1 MRARVARATGDAAA
15 GPASWTAYGRR
26 RHLSKRGRTTPQAST
41 QQAPPDIGDGQYV
54 AALDDIDIR
63 QYETVLDQAAAAD
76 LRDSLLEVE
85 SLGGDIV
92 ECGSWRGGSAMLMA
106 DLLRERGVRKLIF
119 ACDSYEG
126 FDLDELQTERAAGW
140 TNEPDDAFASTSLKY
155 VEAKIRQRGLE
166 DYVIPVKGY
175 FSETLPSLS
184 GPFSLVL
191 VDCDLSRSALFAA
204 EMLWRQVQPSGLVLF
219 DDYDNEHAFRGVR
232 SSVESFV
239 ARRHGEVREHGQM
252 RRLYRVTRGTAS

>member
-1 MRARVARATGDAAA
+1 METV
-15 GPASWTAYGRR
+15 S
-26 RHLSKRGRTTPQAST
+26 
-41 QQAPPDIGDGQYV
+41 YV
-54 AALDDIDIR
+54 ATSNDIDIG

-76 LRDSLLEVE
+76 LRDSILEVA
-85 SLGGDIV
+85 SLGGAIV

-106 DLLRERGVRKLIF
+106 DLLRERGVRKRIF

-126 FDLDELQTERAAGW
+126 FDLDELHAERAAGW

-175 FSETLPSLS
+175 FSETLASLS

-204 EMLWRQVQPSGLVLF
+204 EMLWRQVQSGGLVLF
-219 DDYDNEHAFRGVR
+219 DDYDNEEAFRGVR

-239 ARRHGEVREHGQM
+239 ARHGRDIGEHGHM
-252 RRLYRVTRGTAS
+252 RRLYRVARATAS